1 VDFGR
6 NLLKSPIQ
14 KPNLFYQ
21 NSFNVINMKKG
32 LFIFSFL
39 FAMIGPM
46 FGQTSD
52 FDFPAPES
60 HLGIFASKE
69 LRLAKKLHLNT
80 EQRLRLDEIN
90 NAYVTK
96 AAALKTNNALNRT
109 ERRQQRKKLN
119 ADRETQ
125 FVQLLNAEQLTIWKE
140 SRQAKRHFR
149 KQPK

>member
-1 VDFGR
+1 
-6 NLLKSPIQ
+6 
-14 KPNLFYQ
+14 
-21 NSFNVINMKKG
+21 MKKR

>member
-1 VDFGR
+1 
-6 NLLKSPIQ
+6 
-14 KPNLFYQ
+14 
-21 NSFNVINMKKG
+21 MKKG

-39 FAMIGPM
+39 FAMMLPM
-46 FGQTSD
+46 FGQTGD

-96 AAALKTNNALNRT
+96 TAALKSNKSLDRAG
-109 ERRQQRKKLN
+109 RRLQRNKLN

-125 FVQLLNAEQLTIWKE
+125 FVQLLHADQLTIWQE

-149 KQPK
+149 KHPR